1 MAEASDFERILSL
14 LTESLKTVDLTFG
27 GCEID
32 VLGEPVENPDLLDL
46 SKLEAGQMDIT
57 PGKFRV
63 AEMVDLCVST
73 VSPLVGEGVELV
85 QDVAEDIEEANTDKV
100 RLQQMIIN
108 LLSNAIKFT
117 ESGTITVTARSEK
130 GNQSAATPTHDSRS
144 PSEALAQEGPHDLT
158 ISVSDTGKGIPAE
171 ELPTIFDEYRQ
182 VRGSDADHKGTGL
195 GLSVT
200 KRFAEL
206 LGGAISV
213 VSEVG
218 QGTTFTVTLPAHCES

>member
-1 MAEASDFERILSL
+1 MDEASDFARILSL
-14 LTESLKTVDLTFG
+14 LTESLKTVDLTFD

-144 PSEALAQEGPHDLT
+144 PSEALAQEGPHDLR
-158 ISVSDTGKGIPAE
+158 I
-171 ELPTIFDEYRQ
+171 
-182 VRGSDADHKGTGL
+182 
-195 GLSVT
+195 
-200 KRFAEL
+200 
-206 LGGAISV
+206 
-213 VSEVG
+213 
-218 QGTTFTVTLPAHCES
+218 

>member
-1 MAEASDFERILSL
+1 MDEASDFERILSL
-14 LTESLKTVDLTFG
+14 LTESLKTVDLTFD

-144 PSEALAQEGPHDLT
+144 PSEALAQEGPHDLR
-158 ISVSDTGKGIPAE
+158 I
-171 ELPTIFDEYRQ
+171 
-182 VRGSDADHKGTGL
+182 
-195 GLSVT
+195 
-200 KRFAEL
+200 
-206 LGGAISV
+206 
-213 VSEVG
+213 
-218 QGTTFTVTLPAHCES
+218 